1 MGLDIGFTLL
11 GFEITLPV
19 IALGTIFGMTYGILA
34 VGLVLVYRQNKIIN
48 FAHGEVGAF
57 GAATLGVMVT
67 KFGVP
72 YWLMFPAGMALSAG
86 IGALAE
92 VAVIRRLRHAPKLMS
107 IVATLGVGQILSVL
121 ALVINEQSVSGTLFP
136 KPPWLPEFGIGVLNV
151 TSAHSGMLFL
161 TPLLVIGLAW
171 FLRTHPIGKAMRGS
185 SANPVAARL
194 SGIFASRMSTL
205 AWAIAGAVSAFT
217 AILFTPTATIVT
229 TSSFGPGLLL
239 RALAAAVIGR
249 MANLPIALGA
259 GVGLGI
265 IEQLLLWNNPS
276 GGAVEATIF
285 AIIVVALLLQRRGA
299 TSSREEERG
308 SWTAVQAWRRLP
320 EAYEQLVSV
329 RALRRAVMIAGV
341 ALLVLL
347 PSFTSNENA
356 ITFTAI
362 MAFTIVGLSV
372 LVVTGLGG
380 QLTLGQFALAGIGAL
395 ASIWFTT
402 NVAGFEFGFVFA
414 GLVAAAAS
422 LVLGFPALRIR
433 GLMLTVTTLSFGL
446 MVPAWLLQQSWAFG
460 SGVDPGRPIIPF
472 AGIGEL
478 ASAKEYYYFA
488 LIWFLIAWVF
498 ARNVRR
504 GGIGRRLVAV
514 RDNEDN
520 ARAFTVNATAVKL
533 EAFALSGFLAGIGGS
548 VFAHMFS
555 RVGNGT
561 FPVSASID
569 IAVMAVVG
577 GLGVLAGPLLGALL
591 VIAVPEFVPLDN
603 LGVFAQRFG
612 LLLLILYLPGGLAQG
627 FEPLRMRVVRFLAR
641 RAGLDPDVVEADTNG
656 APSEDDTD
664 ITALGSERLIAP
676 QTVAVDVAEGT
687 PILTT
692 EGLRKHFGGVRA
704 VDCVDI
710 EINKGEIVGLIGP
723 NGAGKT
729 TLFELLGGFTEPDEG
744 KVVYAGHDVTGLGPE
759 TRGKLGLVRSFQDA
773 GLFPTMT
780 VLETVQLAFERAQ
793 PTRLWK
799 GLLGLQVDERDK
811 DSSARAIVH
820 AMGLDRYRNR
830 QIQEL
835 STGTRRIAEIAC
847 LVALQPT
854 VLLLDEPSSGIAQR
868 ETEVL
873 GTLLREIKQR
883 LDLTLVVIEHDI
895 PLIMGLADRIV
906 AMDTGKV
913 IAVGTPRAVAE
924 DPQVIESYLG
934 GDMTAIYR
942 SGDVRPGKAAT
953 NRGND
958 DPPSVDSDRTLAGG
972 QDELR
977 ELLAGVPGLGPVKQG
992 RVLAAFESVGALADA
1007 EMQQLTRID
1016 GIGTALADRVST
1028 TARNAART

>member
-1 MGLDIGFTLL
+1 MDIGFTLL
-11 GFEITLPV
+11 GFEVTLPV
-19 IALGTIFGMTYGILA
+19 ITLGAIFGMTYGILA
-34 VGLVLVYRQNKIIN
+34 VGLVLVYRQNRIIN

-57 GAATLGVMVT
+57 SAATLGVMVT

-72 YWLMFPAGMALSAG
+72 YWLMFPVGMALSAG

-107 IVATLGVGQILSVL
+107 IVATLGVGQILSVF
-121 ALVINEQSVSGTLFP
+121 ALVINAQSVSGTLFP
-136 KPPWLPEFGIGVLNV
+136 KPPWLPEFGVGVLNV
-151 TSAHSGMLFL
+151 TSAHSGMLLL
-161 TPLLVIGLAW
+161 TPVLVIALVL
-171 FLRTHPIGKAMRGS
+171 FLRWHPIGKAMRGS
-185 SANPVAARL
+185 SANPAAARL

-205 AWAIAGAVSAFT
+205 AWAIAGGISAFT

-229 TSSFGPGLLL
+229 TSSFGPSLLL

-249 MANLPIALGA
+249 MTNLPLALGA
-259 GVGLGI
+259 GVGLGV

-276 GGAVEATIF
+276 GGAVEAMIF
-285 AIIVVALLLQRRGA
+285 VIIVVALLLQRRGA
-299 TSSREEERG
+299 TSTRDEERG

-320 EAYEQLVSV
+320 EAYDQLVSV
-329 RALRRAVMIAGV
+329 RALRRMAVIGSL
-341 ALLVLL
+341 ALVVLL
-347 PSFTSNENA
+347 PTFTSNANA

-362 MAFTIVGLSV
+362 IAFTIVGLSIV
-372 LVVTGLGG
+372 VVTGLGG

-402 NVAGFEFGFVFA
+402 NVAGFEFGFIVS
-414 GLVAAAAS
+414 GLAAAAAS

-460 SGVDPGRPIIPF
+460 SGVNPGRPIIPYF
-472 AGIGEL
+472 GIGEL
-478 ASAKEYYYFA
+478 ASAKHYYYFA
-488 LIWFLIAWVF
+488 LFWFLVAWVF

-533 EAFALSGFLAGIGGS
+533 QAFVLSGFLAGIGGS
-548 VFAHMFS
+548 VFAHTFS

-577 GLGVLAGPLLGALL
+577 GLGILAGPLLGALL
-591 VIAVPEFVPLDN
+591 VIAVPEFIPLDN
-603 LGVFAQRFG
+603 LGLFAQKVG

-641 RAGLDPDVVEADTNG
+641 RAGLDPAEVEADVDLAVDAAG
-656 APSEDDTD
+656 TD
-664 ITALGSERLIAP
+664 VAVLGSERL
-676 QTVAVDVAEGT
+676 TVPRTESVDVPDGA
-687 PILTT
+687 PILSTQ
-692 EGLRKHFGGVRA
+692 GLRKHFGGVRA
-704 VDCVDI
+704 VDGVDI
-710 EINKGEIVGLIGP
+710 EVNRGEIVGLIGP

-744 KVVYAGHDVTGLGPE
+744 RVVYAGQDVTGLSPE
-759 TRGKLGLVRSFQDA
+759 ARGRLGLVRSFQDA

-780 VLETVQLAFERAQ
+780 VIETVQLAFERAQ

-799 GLLGLQVDERDK
+799 GLLGLQRDERDK
-811 DSSARAIVH
+811 EESARAIVH
-820 AMGLDRYRNR
+820 AMGLDRYRNK

-835 STGTRRIAEIAC
+835 STGTRRITEIAC
-847 LVALQPT
+847 LTALQPT

-873 GTLLREIKQR
+873 GSLLREIKR
-883 LDLTLVVIEHDI
+883 RFDLTLVIIEHDI

-906 AMDTGKV
+906 AMDTGRV
-913 IAVGTPRAVAE
+913 IAVGEPDEVAQHPE
-924 DPQVIESYLG
+924 VVESYLG

-942 SGDVRPGKAAT
+942 SGQAPPAAGVAPADEPGQ
-953 NRGND
+953 
-958 DPPSVDSDRTLAGG
+958 PS
-972 QDELR
+972 DELKAF
-977 ELLAGVPGLGPVKQG
+977 LAGVPGLGPVKQE
-992 RVLAAFESVGALADA
+992 RLLDAFGSLGALAAADVTD
-1007 EMQQLTRID
+1007 LTEVE
-1016 GIGTALADRVST
+1016 GIGPALAGRVSEAAG
-1028 TARNAART
+1028 TAVRERAVAGPS